1 MHVTAMRHRNAA
13 RSFVWRRRQVNVRR
27 VIVSRDAR

>member
-1 MHVTAMRHRNAA
+1 MRATATRHGNAA